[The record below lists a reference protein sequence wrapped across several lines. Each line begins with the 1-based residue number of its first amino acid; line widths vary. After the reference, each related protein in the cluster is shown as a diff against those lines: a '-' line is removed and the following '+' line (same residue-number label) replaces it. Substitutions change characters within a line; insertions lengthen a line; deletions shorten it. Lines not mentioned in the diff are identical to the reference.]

1 MFVRYF
7 FGVIAA
13 LVLNLDAL
21 ADDKGTINIAGQQ
34 RMLSQRIVKSY
45 SQIGLNVLPERS
57 RFQLDEAVLAFE
69 DNLKQLSAA
78 ATTDATR
85 SSLEALVELWKP
97 MRDTASGRVDIGQA
111 RKLDLQAESVLQAAD
126 RLTLE
131 LQETAASPEGR
142 WVNLAGRQ
150 RMLSQRL
157 VKAYM
162 LRQWGIESANLR
174 QQMESAANEFSGA
187 LNTLQRLQNSPA
199 LRTELESLAVQWGWM
214 QASLAS
220 EGAVSYRLILAEG
233 SDSVLDLADR
243 VTELLDKP

>member
-1 MFVRYF
+1 MLVRIF
-7 FGVIAA
+7 LGVIAA
-13 LVLNLDAL
+13 FALNLDAI
-21 ADDKGTINIAGQQ
+21 AADKGAVNLAGQQ

-57 RFQLDEAVLAFE
+57 RFQLDEAIRMFD
-69 DNLKQLSAA
+69 DNLKPLSAA

-85 SSLEALVELWKP
+85 SSLEALVALWNP
-97 MRDTASGRVDIGQA
+97 MRTTASGKVELSQA

-126 RLTLE
+126 QLALE
-131 LQETAASPEGR
+131 LQEMAASPEGR

-187 LNTLQRLQNSPA
+187 LESLQRLEKSPA
-199 LRTELESLAVQWGWM
+199 VRAELDSLTVQWGWM

>member
-1 MFVRYF
+1 MFARIF
-7 FGVIAA
+7 LGVIAA
-13 LVLNLDAL
+13 LALNLDAL
-21 ADDKGTINIAGQQ
+21 AADKGTINTAGQQ

-57 RFQLDEAVLAFE
+57 RFQLDEAVRMFD
-69 DNLKQLSAA
+69 DNLKQLATA

-85 SSLEALVELWKP
+85 SSLEALAELWKP
-97 MRDTASGRVDIGQA
+97 MRATASGKVELAQA
-111 RKLDLQAESVLQAAD
+111 RKLDLQAEAVLQAAD

-131 LQETAASPEGR
+131 LQEIATSPEGR
-142 WVNLAGRQ
+142 WVNIAGRQ

-174 QQMESAANEFSGA
+174 QQMESAANEFAGA
-187 LNTLQRLQNSPA
+187 LDSLQRLENSPA
-199 LRTELESLAVQWGWM
+199 LRAELDSLAVQWGWM

-220 EGAVSYRLILAEG
+220 EGAVSYRLIVAEG

-243 VTELLDKP
+243 VTELLDQR